1 MPKVLVTRPILE
13 PGMSI
18 LKDNSDVILPAKPP
32 TKGELIE
39 YVTNI
44 DGLVCH
50 LTDRIDKD
58 VMDRANKLRVIST
71 VSVGVDHIDV
81 DEATRRGILVT
92 YTPNVLT
99 ETTADLAW
107 ALIMAAS
114 RRVAEGDRLVRKGEW
129 KKWSID
135 FMLGYDVYGST
146 LGIIGLGRIGQA
158 VARRAKGFDMR
169 VIYYDRRRKPEVE
182 RKLGIEYRPLEELLK
197 ESDVISLNVPLTE
210 DTFHLIDEERLR
222 LMKPTAILVNTSR
235 GQVVDEEALV
245 KALKE
250 GWIAGAGL
258 DVFER
263 EPLPKDGP
271 LIKLDNVV
279 LTPHIG
285 SASYTTR
292 RKMSEIAAINA
303 IRVLQGKMPLHL
315 YNLEVLNTRNL
326 DKEERPCG

>member
-32 TKGELIE
+32 TKEELLE

-44 DGLVCH
+44 EGLVCH
-50 LTDRIDKD
+50 LTDRVDKD
-58 VMDRANKLRVIST
+58 IMDRANKLRVIST

-81 DEATRRGILVT
+81 DEATKRGILVT
-92 YTPNVLT
+92 YTPGVLT

-114 RRVAEGDRLVRKGEW
+114 RRVAEGDRLIRKGEW
-129 KKWSID
+129 KKWNID

-169 VIYYDRRRKPEVE
+169 IIYYSRRRKPEVE
-182 RKLGIEYRPLEELLK
+182 RELGIEYRPLDELLK
-197 ESDVISLNVPLTE
+197 ESDIISLNVPLTE
-210 DTFHLIDEERLR
+210 DTFHLIDEKRLR

-235 GQVVDEEALV
+235 GQVIDEEALIR
-245 KALKE
+245 ALKE

-263 EPLPKDGP
+263 EPLPKDSP
-271 LIKLDNVV
+271 LTKLDNVV

-285 SASYTTR
+285 SASYATR
-292 RKMSEIAAINA
+292 RKMSEIAAINV
-303 IRVLQGKMPLHL
+303 IGVLQGKMPLHL
-315 YNLEVLNTRNL
+315 YNPEAL
-326 DKEERPCG
+326 KAKRPKRFKR